1 MTDPKTPDGA
11 DKAAES
17 LAPSVRDH
25 LSFLEQD
32 MNTRPGSITPA
43 DDLLA
48 EMEALVGDSVQDG
61 SAQD

>member
-1 MTDPKTPDGA
+1 
-11 DKAAES
+11 
-17 LAPSVRDH
+17 
-25 LSFLEQD
+25 